1 MTGPSDE
8 PVSVATEP
16 KTAPQPPAGA
26 WSRWS
31 PRLIGLFTLALVV
44 STWPMWWASGDYP
57 CVPFLDI
64 LRPVP
69 RGVDRALAIGLCAAA
84 AWLTLGGE
92 RSGRLTWGGYL
103 IALGGLCLLDQHR
116 FQPWAWLFWLEAAV
130 LAGLGSRRSQP
141 AIRWL
146 VISLYVWSAAS
157 KLDVSFLQERGPWLL
172 GGLLQGLGLAPAM
185 IPPAK
190 LQRLAWLLPIGEL
203 VTAAAL
209 AVPSTRRYGVW
220 LATALHAALLV
231 ALGPLG
237 HNHHAGV
244 LLWNLFFLCQNPIL
258 FASRP
263 EDHAADQDRE
273 HPIVSLLSRGVLFI
287 AIAAPA
293 LEPLGLYDHW
303 PAWAV
308 YSDRPEVVRVSIL
321 DQDRGHLPAGLT
333 ASPPAPLSDWCD
345 VRFDDWS
352 FRTRRGPVYPQARY
366 RLALARW
373 LAGRLPPGTPIRVL
387 VESTPDRW
395 SRQRS
400 RVELLD
406 AVALESFLERFRLG
420 TTSR

>member
-1 MTGPSDE
+1 VNAPSD
-8 PVSVATEP
+8 
-16 KTAPQPPAGA
+16 APPPANIGVKA
-26 WSRWS
+26 AAQPAGGVWSRWS
-31 PRLIGLFTLALVV
+31 PRLIGLFTVALVV

-57 CVPFLDI
+57 CIPFFDVLQS
-64 LRPVP
+64 VP
-69 RGVDRALAIGLCAAA
+69 RSVDRVLAVGVCASAA
-84 AWLTLGGE
+84 VLVLGGS
-92 RSGRLTWGGYL
+92 RCGRFAWGGYL

-116 FQPWAWLFWLEAAV
+116 FQPWAWLFWLEAVAI
-130 LAGLGSRRSQP
+130 ASLGSRQSQP

-172 GGLLQGLGLAPAM
+172 GGLLQGLGLEPAM
-185 IPPAK
+185 IPAAK

-220 LATALHAALLV
+220 IATALHAALLI

-258 FASRP
+258 FGAQLDDLRADTDRGRP
-263 EDHAADQDRE
+263 IA
-273 HPIVSLLSRGVLFI
+273 SLLGRSLLFM

-308 YSDRPEVVRVSIL
+308 YSDRPEIVRVSIR
-321 DQDRGHLPAGLT
+321 DQDRDHLPAELT

-345 VRFDDWS
+345 IRWDDWS
-352 FRTRRGPVYPQARY
+352 FRTRRCPVYPQGRY

-373 LAGRLPPGTPIRVL
+373 LAGRLPAGTPVRVL

-395 SRQRS
+395 TGGRA
-400 RVELLD
+400 RVEFPD
-406 AVALESFLERFRLG
+406 REALENAGKRFWLG
-420 TTSR
+420 TASR